1 MPLASQGRKVTVVRC
16 AMEAEIAG
24 WPYTTAC
31 SPNRTILPGA
41 LATTSS
47 MPRGGRPRFKPF
59 PFDVVDDG
67 ALKGHTRTVQSE
79 VNRLGGRHVRFRSP
93 LGRFLCRLARLGAL
107 LALLGTA
114 SGFFIYQVQKATRL
128 VLKGAPEDR
137 FDSWGLRFKEVLTGW
152 LGQKKVL
159 ADPVAGTMHV
169 LMFWGFL
176 MLSTDM
182 FDLASANRFSD
193 GLLEPLGLKGME
205 RHGRGRLHDG
215 LLWVHCGPDAP
226 CGLYP

>member
-1 MPLASQGRKVTVVRC
+1 MSDFVHPLADSY
-16 AMEAEIAG
+16 AG
-24 WPYTTAC
+24 
-31 SPNRTILPGA
+31 LPGW
-41 LATTSS
+41 
-47 MPRGGRPRFKPF
+47 
-59 PFDVVDDG
+59 V
-67 ALKGHTRTVQSE
+67 
-79 VNRLGGRHVRFRSP
+79 
-93 LGRFLCRLARLGAL
+93 L
-107 LALLGTA
+107 LVALLGTA

-193 GLLEPLGLKGME
+193 GLLEPLGLKWAWNGMVE
-205 RHGRGRLHDG
+205 VGYTMAFFGCTAALTRRVAFTPEKLKGKSQLEGNVI
-215 LLWVHCGPDAP
+215 LL
-226 CGLYP
+226 